1 VCAACSG
8 SVPAAAFVN
17 YAAAVIRQYASAYPA
32 EGEQPDEV
40 VAFRAYPVA
49 DDLDAERITQE
60 IRVWLL
66 DGRHTRFLF
75 EERRKYADVG
85 AAGSSVEFVLSLLG
99 SAAAQV
105 ALEQIVSFVRERLG
119 GDSQDEWRRQPFR
132 ESSAEQLRDDALS
145 TAERVLELSRGDLA
159 VIDFDRG
166 DHSITL
172 KVESRSSGRR
182 YRVTLE
188 ADESIRVRLLPSP
201 RDT

>member
-1 VCAACSG
+1 MY
-8 SVPAAAFVN
+8 VN
-17 YAAAVIRQYASAYPA
+17 YAAAVIRQYASECPA
-32 EGEQPDEV
+32 DNEQPDEV
-40 VAFRAYPVA
+40 VAFRAYPA
-49 DDLDAERITQE
+49 DDNLDAERITEE

-66 DGRHTRFLF
+66 DGRHARFLF

-85 AAGSSVEFVLSLLG
+85 AAGSSVEFILSLLG

-105 ALEQIVSFVRERLG
+105 ALDQIVSFVKQRLG
-119 GDSQDEWRRQPFR
+119 GDERDDWRRQRFR
-132 ESSAEQLRDDALS
+132 ESSTEELRDEALS

-166 DHSITL
+166 ESSITL
-172 KVESRSSGRR
+172 RAQSQSSERR

-188 ADESIRVRLLPSP
+188 ADESIRVRGLPSP